1 MTRSLVVERG
11 ATVALHTV
19 RPKRVASAILTDKFF
34 GEGFG
39 RKLRSDKSPPAPSTH
54 RASCSGPNGSVEI
67 LLAARPRDLARPTR
81 SVQARA
87 CADFV
92 LGGRSEH

>member
-1 MTRSLVVERG
+1 MTRFLVVERG

-39 RKLRSDKSPPAPSTH
+39 RKLGSTSPPAPSTY
-54 RASCSGPNGSVEI
+54 RASFSGPNGSVEI
-67 LLAARPRDLARPTR
+67 LIAARPRDLARPTR

-87 CADFV
+87 CADSV